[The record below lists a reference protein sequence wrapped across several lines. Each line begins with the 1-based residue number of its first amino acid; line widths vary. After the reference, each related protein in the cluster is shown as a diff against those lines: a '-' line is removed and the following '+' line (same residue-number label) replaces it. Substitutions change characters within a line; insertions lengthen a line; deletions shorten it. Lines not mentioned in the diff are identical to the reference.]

1 MFLSG
6 CKGGLIRNLI
16 FSNVDLSFRRWTN
29 YVGGLVDYRPG
40 CSGLVNHSMAGMI
53 MEYVDGLVLQN
64 VSMKWSQN
72 GSVGWDRPLDF
83 RASTVNN
90 ITITDFHSGSFSDQ

>member
-6 CKGGLIRNLI
+6 SKGGHIRNLK
-16 FSNVDLSFRRWTN
+16 FRNVDLSYRRWTN

-40 CSGLVNHSMAGMI
+40 CSGLVDHNMAGII
-53 MEYVDGLVLQN
+53 MEYLDGFQVEDVN
-64 VSMKWSQN
+64 MRWSEER
-72 GSVGWDRPLDF
+72 SVGWDNPLDF

-90 ITITDFHSGSFSDQ
+90 ISFLNFHSDYSRDQ